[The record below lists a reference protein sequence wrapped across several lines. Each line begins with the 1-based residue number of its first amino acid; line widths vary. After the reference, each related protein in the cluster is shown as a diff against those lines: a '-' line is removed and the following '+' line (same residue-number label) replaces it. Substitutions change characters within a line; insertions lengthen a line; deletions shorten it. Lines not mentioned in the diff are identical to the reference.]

1 LSLRSSFKTSYSEK
15 SLLQPQLR
23 GRQQRWF
30 HQARTAEAAG
40 VGPLAA
46 ESLTVEMAPVQA
58 KTTKAVS
65 AEPMPVEKAPDQV
78 DNADIDGSEIEQ

>member
-1 LSLRSSFKTSYSEK
+1 MSA
-15 SLLQPQLR
+15 QPASQTPIE
-23 GRQQRWF
+23 
-30 HQARTAEAAG
+30 ARTAEAAG

-46 ESLTVEMAPVQA
+46 ESLTVEMAPVRA
-58 KTTKAVS
+58 KTAKAVA